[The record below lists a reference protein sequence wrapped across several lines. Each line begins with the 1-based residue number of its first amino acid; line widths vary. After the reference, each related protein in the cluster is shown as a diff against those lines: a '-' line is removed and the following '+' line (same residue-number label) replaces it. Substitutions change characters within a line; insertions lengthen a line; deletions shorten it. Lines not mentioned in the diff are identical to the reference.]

1 MKKTVLFL
9 LCIAL
14 MAAIFAGCNK
24 TTPYDGTTTAGNGG
38 DVAGGQDNAADGVE
52 LLSGKH
58 YVEIDVKDYGVI
70 KCELD
75 ADTAPI
81 TVTNFIG
88 LVEDGFYDGLTF
100 HRIIDGFM
108 AQAGDPKGDGTG
120 GSEAAIKGEF
130 SANGVQNDISH
141 LRGVISMARA
151 TNPDSASSQFFI
163 VHQDSTFLDGKY
175 AAFGKVTEGIEVI
188 DALCKDVA
196 GWGADGNGVIPKENQ
211 PVINSIK
218 VVEG

>member
-1 MKKTVLFL
+1 MKKTAIFL
-9 LCIAL
+9 ICVAML
-14 MAAIFAGCNK
+14 AAIFTGCNK
-24 TTPYDGTTTAGNGG
+24 TTPYDTTATSGGGDSASGEGNTTT
-38 DVAGGQDNAADGVE
+38 DIE

-58 YVEIDVKDYGVI
+58 YVEIDVKDYGLI

-88 LVEDGFYDGLTF
+88 LVESGFYDGLTF

-108 AQAGDPKGDGTG
+108 VQGGDPKGDGTG
-120 GSEAAIKGEF
+120 GSGTNIKGEF
-130 SANGVQNDISH
+130 SANGVENDILH
-141 LRGVISMARA
+141 VRGTVSMARA
-151 TNPDSASSQFFI
+151 SDPNSASSQFFI
-163 VHQDSTFLDGKY
+163 VQQDYSYGDGQY
-175 AAFGKVTEGIEVI
+175 AGFGTVLEGMEVV
-188 DALCKDVA
+188 DALCADA
-196 GWGADGNGVIPKENQ
+196 ASMGPDGNGIIPRENQ